1 MYLLSRLKPMLLTPV
16 EVYEMLSKENESQI
30 VLANAAQLALGIIS
44 ETLGNDAADTIEG
57 VKLKNDVILS
67 MIEARLQSN
76 LARFAGI

>member
-1 MYLLSRLKPMLLTPV
+1 
-16 EVYEMLSKENESQI
+16 MLSKENESQI

>member
-1 MYLLSRLKPMLLTPV
+1 MLLTPV

>member
-1 MYLLSRLKPMLLTPV
+1 MLLTPV
-16 EVYEMLSKENESQI
+16 EVYKMLSKENESQI

-44 ETLGNDAADTIEG
+44 ETIGNDAADTIEG
-57 VKLKNDVILS
+57 VKLRNDVILS